1 MRIGP
6 VTIAHP
12 FVLAP
17 LEEHSNYPFRKLMKR
32 FGASLT
38 CSERVDA
45 AEVVRDNRRALKR
58 LFTRPDEA
66 PRAGQISGADPGVM
80 AEAARRIEQLGFDI
94 VDLNFDCPVRRLLD
108 RGEGGALMSDPQ
120 AIARIVAA
128 VVKAVTVPV
137 TIKIRTGPDAERA
150 TAAEAA
156 RLAADA
162 GAAAVS
168 LHARSVAQAYAGGPD
183 WNIIRRVKEAIR
195 IPLFGGGGVRTADD
209 ALRLLR
215 DTGADGVAIGRGC
228 LGNPWIFQQARML
241 LAGSKTVSPPSLS
254 ERGKALLQL
263 AEGEFQ
269 LYGAALALRRLP
281 RLSGYFAGPLANS
294 ADFRSA
300 VGKIRNFDQFRRLVG
315 EYFR

>member
-6 VTIAHP
+6 VTVAHP
-12 FVLAP
+12 FALAP

-45 AEVVRDNRRALKR
+45 AEVARDDRRALKR

-66 PRAGQISGADPGVM
+66 PRAGQISGADPGVV

-108 RGEGGALMSDPQ
+108 RGEGGALMADPQ
-120 AIARIVAA
+120 AIARMVAA
-128 VVKAVTVPV
+128 VVKGVTVPV
-137 TIKIRTGPDAERA
+137 TIKIRTGPDAAHE
-150 TAAEAA
+150 TALEVAQ
-156 RLAADA
+156 LAADA

-183 WNIIRRVKEAIR
+183 WNVIRRVKETIR

-215 DTGADGVAIGRGC
+215 ETGADGVAIGRGC

-241 LAGSKTVSPPSLS
+241 LAGSKTISPKLS

-269 LYGAALALRRLP
+269 LYGAVLALRRLP

-300 VGKIRNFDQFRRLVG
+300 VGQIRNYDQFRRLVG